1 MSTSPPS
8 DGLPA
13 PRDEGSAAYSVR
25 RRDTVAVNQA
35 ATVMLPSFSR
45 GRNPGE
51 FPGQQPAEEEL
62 TLTHLLR
69 VVVRRWLVAV
79 PLFLLAVGGS
89 YFAFARKQPLYEAV
103 TTIRVDKS
111 KDAVPGLSSN
121 PMSWYDSPNELST
134 EIQVLQSRAI
144 SRAVAARTGYAL
156 RVTEPKPVPTSSLL
170 DSVVISRVARPGQ
183 YSMHTSPSGD
193 VTLRG
198 PSGDK
203 SSSKVGNWIGVD
215 GVQMRVASGVL
226 ANSDW
231 QFSLLAEEG
240 AGDAVRGALKVTQ
253 PVRDAAV
260 LRITVRDGD
269 PKLVAQLADAA
280 AEEFMASQAR
290 RKQQGG
296 RSTVAFIR
304 AQLDTLDAQLQ
315 VAEGRLRDW
324 RSSQKVV
331 VPGAEAGNAVTR
343 RGAYE
348 ERVADRRLELENI
361 EGLLGSSGSE
371 EARLQ
376 RGFRTVLSSP
386 IMRSNPAGSSILST
400 LLDLE
405 SKRAEL
411 KLRRTD
417 EDPEVKVLD
426 KTIADYERQG
436 QLFVGSYL
444 TALRTDIS
452 GYERGLGQI
461 GSRLERIPGQEMELT
476 TLQRNA
482 EVLATLQGT
491 LRTRLKE
498 AEITNASNENTVE
511 MLDRAVIPS
520 GPIAPVLS
528 RYLGV
533 GVTAGLFFAV
543 VGAIARDK
551 MDRTIHSRE
560 DIERAANVPLIG
572 LIPSFETGA
581 SALSRRADRKRI
593 GRAQKRSEHALALE
607 KVARERIAGDNGAST
622 GTDVVP
628 AVVRVSPNRILAV
641 GAPRHVASEAYR
653 ILRTNLRFAPADQP
667 RQVITISSPSPGD
680 GKSTTSLNFAATIAM
695 QGKRVLL
702 IDGDMRRGKQ
712 HTHLGISRAPGLSAV
727 LSGALHGQDAVRTV
741 ELLDRITMDVL
752 TAGDPPPNPAEL
764 LGGSV
769 MTELFEWAR
778 ARYDTVIVDTPPVN
792 MFADGLLLAAVGDA
806 LLLVGRAGKSFRDEI
821 AMAAQQVR
829 NLNVPLAGVVLND
842 FDVRRD
848 SRFGSPYY
856 HYDRYYYKYY
866 AAYMSDDDKTTAA

>member
-1 MSTSPPS
+1 MSASPPF
-8 DGLPA
+8 DGLPDQ
-13 PRDEGSAAYSVR
+13 RDSAKAAHALR
-25 RRDTVAVNQA
+25 RRDTVAVNQP
-35 ATVMLPSFSR
+35 ATVMLPSFSG
-45 GRNPGE
+45 GRTPGE
-51 FPGQQPAEEEL
+51 FPGQQLPEEEL

-69 VVVRRWLVAV
+69 IVVRRWVIAL
-79 PLFLLAVGGS
+79 PIFLLAVGAS
-89 YFAFARKQPLYEAV
+89 YLAFVRKSPLYEAV

-111 KDAVPGLSSN
+111 KDAVPGLSSS
-121 PMSWYDSPNELST
+121 PMGWYDTPNELST

-156 RVTEPKPVPTSSLL
+156 RVIEPKPVPASSLL
-170 DSVVISRVARPGQ
+170 DTAIIARSARAGL
-183 YSMHTSPSGD
+183 YAMHTTASGN

-198 PSGDK
+198 PSGAMATAT
-203 SSSKVGNWIGVD
+203 VGNWIAVD
-215 GVQMRVASGVL
+215 GVQVRTAQGVL

-231 QFSLLAEEG
+231 QLSLLSEES

-253 PVRDAAV
+253 PVRDASV

-296 RSTVAFIR
+296 RSTVTFIR

-324 RSSQKVV
+324 RSSQKVI

-348 ERVADRRLELENI
+348 ERVSERRLELENI
-361 EGLLGSSGSE
+361 EGLLGSNGGE
-371 EARLQ
+371 DLRVQ

-386 IMRSNPAGSSILST
+386 VMRSNPAGSSILST

-411 KLRRTD
+411 RLRRTD
-417 EDPEVKVLD
+417 EDPEIRVLD

-436 QLFVGSYL
+436 QLFVASYI

-452 GYERGLGQI
+452 GYERGLGKI
-461 GSRLERIPGQEMELT
+461 ESRLERFPGQEMELT

-498 AEITNASNENTVE
+498 AEITNASNENAVE
-511 MLDRAVIPS
+511 MLDRAVPPG

-528 RYLGV
+528 RFLGI

-543 VGAIARDK
+543 VGAIARDR
-551 MDRTIHSRE
+551 MDRTVHSRE

-572 LIPSFETGA
+572 LIPSFETGEG
-581 SALSRRADRKRI
+581 SLSRRANRKRI
-593 GRAQKRSEHALALE
+593 SRVQKGIEHAAQERRAQ
-607 KVARERIAGDNGAST
+607 ERIAGVAAAT
-622 GTDVVP
+622 RTDVVH
-628 AVVRVSPNRILAV
+628 AVIRVPPDRIMAVRS
-641 GAPRHVASEAYR
+641 PRHVASEAYR

-667 RQVITISSPSPGD
+667 RQVLTISSPSPGD
-680 GKSTTSLNFAATIAM
+680 GKSTTSLNFAATLAM

-712 HTHLGISRAPGLSAV
+712 HAQLGIPRAPGLSAV
-727 LSGALHGQDAVRTV
+727 LSGAVSAHNAVRTV
-741 ELLDRITMDVL
+741 ELMDKITMDVL
-752 TAGDPPPNPAEL
+752 VAGDSPPNPAEL
-764 LGGSV
+764 LGGTV
-769 MTELFEWAR
+769 MAELFAWAK
-778 ARYDTVIVDTPPVN
+778 ASYDTVIVDTPPVN
-792 MFADGLLLAAVGDA
+792 MFADGLLLAAAGDA
-806 LLLVGRAGKSFRDEI
+806 LLLVGRAGKSFRDEL

-866 AAYMSDDDKTTAA
+866 SAYMTDDDKTSAA